1 MTSNTPELVHRL
13 YRRLVEAARERGDN
27 GLPELTVGNVYQQL
41 VPYRAVRSELGVF
54 ELAEYENALL
64 RLLAG
69 EGDYLRIA
77 DEGARAELAAE
88 LDSPNPI
95 LGIYR
100 DYASLPV
107 ELLRP
112 VDHARPVQAPD
123 PDQFTAVDRFE
134 TGFDDVRDV
143 ADYVAEEPTTDM
155 GDAEWDMEDEQRGQD
170 EGVAPEPLPE
180 LPYTPPRPLPAD
192 ATRVARP
199 APPHTPARTRLATGA
214 TNCVAC
220 GLSLPDVEGLRFCPH
235 CGADQ
240 TAVPCERCGAPIRDE
255 WNFCIRCGARRP
267 AEGAAR

>member
-1 MTSNTPELVHRL
+1 MTSNSPELVHRL
-13 YRRLVEAARERGDN
+13 YRRLVEAARERGDG

-69 EGDYLRIA
+69 EGDYLRVA
-77 DEGARAELAAE
+77 DEGARSELAAE

-112 VDHARPVQAPD
+112 EDHAQAAHSPD
-123 PDQFTAVDRFE
+123 PDPRAGGDRIDTAFA
-134 TGFDDVRDV
+134 DVPDV
-143 ADYVAEEPTTDM
+143 ADFVAEEPT
-155 GDAEWDMEDEQRGQD
+155 AE
-170 EGVAPEPLPE
+170 
-180 LPYTPPRPLPAD
+180 YTPPRPLPAD

-199 APPHTPARTRLATGA
+199 LPPPAPPRVHPSTGA
-214 TNCVAC
+214 ANCVAC
-220 GLSLPDVEGLRFCPH
+220 GLTLPDVEGLRFCPH